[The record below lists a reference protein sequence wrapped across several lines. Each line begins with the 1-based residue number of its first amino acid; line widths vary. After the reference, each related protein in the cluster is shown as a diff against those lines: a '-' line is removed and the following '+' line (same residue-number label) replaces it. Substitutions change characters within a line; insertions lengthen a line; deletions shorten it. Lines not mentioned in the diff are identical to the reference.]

1 MKSLLFY
8 PASSFFAFAAAI
20 GVAILFAGL
29 MHWRHSRN
37 EGLIQ
42 YIFYPVM
49 FVVGLSILLSGRNLD
64 ITHPLSD
71 PSMEKSVLVIWAS
84 RATSLFIILAA
95 GEKIARRFLSNG
107 NQGKIPT
114 ILMLSFCTYFF
125 TNIISSGLMGGNS
138 SFSHEYFYAVFTGC
152 AALLMNAREGDM
164 AIRAERNASFAFLI
178 ASAAIVFWRPEI
190 VLKQN
195 YHGLIPWL
203 NFRYAGLSSHANSLG
218 TLMVVF
224 LLCLWSK
231 PYGNRWL
238 NRVAWLLGLASLLL
252 AQSKTSWI
260 AFILCLSCLVY
271 YRHGALPEKSLMRGN
286 PSALMTLILLVMFG
300 GCALAFTAMFGGDDI
315 ASFFETRAGA
325 DLLTLT
331 GRDQIWEVAVDE
343 WRNNPVFGYGLNI
356 WNDAHRQQIG
366 LPWAFNAH
374 NQFYQSLSSAGIMG
388 ASGLVFYGMALL
400 VFTLKT
406 RKSSHGLTLALLVL
420 IFIRSISEV
429 PLSLSGYAPDLLTH
443 ALLLMLIAAHFSDK
457 THVEHVTGATSQRR
471 FVPH

>member
-8 PASSFFAFAAAI
+8 SASGFFAFAAAI

-29 MHWRHSRN
+29 MHWRHSRE
-37 EGLIQ
+37 EGLVQ

-49 FVVGLSILLSGRNLD
+49 FVFGLGILLSGRNLD
-64 ITHPLSD
+64 IPHPLTD
-71 PSMEKSVLVIWAS
+71 PAMEKNMLLIWVG
-84 RATSLFIILAA
+84 RATSLFIVLAA
-95 GEKIARRFLSNG
+95 GEKIVRHLLSNG
-107 NQGKIPT
+107 NKTKIPT

-125 TNIISSGLMGGNS
+125 TNIVSSGLMDGNS
-138 SFSHEYFYAVFTGC
+138 SFSHEYLYAALAC
-152 AALLMNAREGDM
+152 PAALLMSTREGDM
-164 AIRAERNASFAFLI
+164 AISAARNASFAFLI
-178 ASAAIVFWRPEI
+178 ASAAVVFWQPEI
-190 VLKQN
+190 VLNQN

-203 NFRYAGLSSHANSLG
+203 GFRYAGLSTHANSLSM
-218 TLMVVF
+218 LVVVF

-238 NRVAWLLGLASLLL
+238 NRAGWLLGLASLLF

-260 AFILCLSCLVY
+260 AFIICLSCLVY
-271 YRHGALPEKSLMRGN
+271 YRHGDIPGKSFIRSN
-286 PSALMTLILLVMFG
+286 PSALMAIILLAMLG
-300 GCALAFTAMFGGDDI
+300 CCALAFTAMFGGDDI

-343 WRNNPVFGYGLNI
+343 WRSNPAFGYGLDI
-356 WNDAHRQQIG
+356 WNEGHRQQIG

-374 NQFYQSLSSAGIMG
+374 NQFYQSLSSSGIVG
-388 ASGLVFYGMALL
+388 ALGLVFYGMALL

-406 RKSSHGLTLALLVL
+406 RKSSHGLTLALLTL

-443 ALLLMLIAAHFSDK
+443 TLLLMLIAGHLPDK
-457 THVEHVTGATSQRR
+457 THAGQVTEAMSRGR